1 FLQKN
6 REKMKAHYDRIVSR
20 SAPDLF
26 SLSLQL
32 TPKQQ
37 QEFLQN
43 VQKDYQERNAKYADK
58 TEAEIREIILE
69 NTEEWMEEWI
79 GELNSDQKRYAK

>member
-1 FLQKN
+1 
-6 REKMKAHYDRIVSR
+6 
-20 SAPDLF
+20 
-26 SLSLQL
+26 LQL

-43 VQKDYQERNAKYADK
+43 VRKDYQERNAKYADK

-79 GELNSDQKRYAK
+79 GELNSDQKRYAKQISQQTI